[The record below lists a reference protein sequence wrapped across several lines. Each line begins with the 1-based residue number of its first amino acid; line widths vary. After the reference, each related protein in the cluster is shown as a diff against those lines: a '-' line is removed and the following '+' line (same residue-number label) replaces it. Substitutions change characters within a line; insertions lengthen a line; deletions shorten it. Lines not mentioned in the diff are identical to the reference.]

1 MMGWGIAAVQ
11 RRQIRSIA
19 TGIIGLGL
27 SATTILPSAIG
38 ADSDQPESSREEAS
52 ASYASDKITTQI
64 SGIRTLLLNQ
74 TSALQKQTS
83 DIAAALQKQSSD
95 IAAALQKTSALETRI
110 DGELRRTNETVS
122 RMRSDLDEHIRT
134 HKPSVIVTPP
144 AEPKPPIV
152 KKVVHIH
159 RHYYPCCEPCW

>member
-74 TSALQKQTS
+74 TSALQKQ
-83 DIAAALQKQSSD
+83 SSD

-134 HKPSVIVTPP
+134 HKP
-144 AEPKPPIV
+144 
-152 KKVVHIH
+152 
-159 RHYYPCCEPCW
+159 